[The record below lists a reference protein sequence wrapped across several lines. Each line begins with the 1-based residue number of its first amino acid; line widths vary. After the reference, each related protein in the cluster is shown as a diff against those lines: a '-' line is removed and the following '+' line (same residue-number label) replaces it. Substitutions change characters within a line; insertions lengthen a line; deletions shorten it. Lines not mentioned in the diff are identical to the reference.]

1 MDRERRK
8 ALLEA
13 YENRIPEMGIIAL
26 HIPAENL
33 SFINISKDIQAD
45 FNSNLFKLSC
55 NSHPNKVLQG
65 FYKQHGKE
73 GLVSEVLEQIEVKDP
88 KADYTDKLEAILE
101 KLLNEN
107 SNMRR
112 IWR

>member
-33 SFINISKDIQAD
+33 SFINISKDIKAD

-65 FYKQHGKE
+65 LYKQHGKE
-73 GLVSEVLEQIEVKDP
+73 GFVSEVLERIEVKDP
-88 KADYTDKLEAILE
+88 KADYTDKLEG
-101 KLLNEN
+101 LLIKYLNAN
-107 SNMRR
+107 ANMRR
-112 IWR
+112 MWR

>member
-1 MDRERRK
+1 MDKERRR

-13 YENRIPEMGIIAL
+13 YENRIPDMGIIAL
-26 HIPAENL
+26 TIVAENI
-33 SFINISKDIQAD
+33 SFINISKDIKAD

-65 FYKQHGKE
+65 YYNQYGKE
-73 GLVSEVLEQIEVKDP
+73 GIEAHVLERIEVKDP
-88 KADYTDKLEAILE
+88 KADYTEKLEALLE
-101 KLLNEN
+101 KRLSNHP
-107 SNMRR
+107 NMRR